1 MGIFGGYFLEI
12 SPGMFG
18 FDSLF
23 YQSNCRR
30 GKIFSMKQPIFR
42 RSNIKATKNI
52 RHKNQL
58 SRQITHDGKKKAIK
72 QKLQQKKVLLPIQFG
87 LEIVNL

>member
-1 MGIFGGYFLEI
+1 MGFFGGYFSAICRVCLVLL
-12 SPGMFG
+12 P
-18 FDSLF
+18 F
-23 YQSNCRR
+23 YQCNCRR

-58 SRQITHDGKKKAIK
+58 RTQITHDGKEKAMK
-72 QKLQQKKVLLPIQFG
+72 QKLQQKKVLLSIQFD